1 MFNIYRTLDII
12 VRYRER
18 SQNKYKKLYTYFILE
33 NNLIVIN
40 HRRILNVNATVFYS
54 FYSRINESISDFLP
68 SAIKSFIGILYTASF
83 LAFE

>member
-1 MFNIYRTLDII
+1 M
-12 VRYRER
+12 
-18 SQNKYKKLYTYFILE
+18 YFILE

-40 HRRILNVNATVFYS
+40 YSRILNVNATVFYS

-68 SAIKSFIGILYTASF
+68 SAIKRFISTYTVYYTASI